1 MQIEPIAIVDSPFK
15 QRFGIPRQPGLVNA
29 KGSIIMRPG
38 YDDPVMLHGLD
49 QFSHIWVTFL
59 FHANIEQGWKKKVKP
74 PRLGGKKQVGVFASR
89 SPHRPN
95 FLGLSV
101 LKLDAVTTQKPVR
114 LLVSGI
120 DLLDKTPVVDIK
132 PYIAYTDAIPNASSG
147 FAQEAPKPVQQVVF
161 ANKVL
166 ALLAQQPNGQE
177 DKQLIIDILGQD
189 PRPAYKTTR
198 LTERNFGMLLGNYE
212 VQWQVD
218 GNLTRV
224 VELNLVDEER

>member
-1 MQIEPIAIVDSPFK
+1 MHIEPIAVVDSPYK
-15 QRFGIPRQPGLVNA
+15 QRFGIPRQPGLANA
-29 KGSIIMRPG
+29 RGSIVMRPG
-38 YDDPVMLHGLD
+38 FDDPVMLDGLEK
-49 QFSHIWVTFL
+49 FSHIWVTFI

-74 PRLGGKKQVGVFASR
+74 PRLGGKKQVGVLASR

-101 LKLDAVTTQKPVR
+101 LRLDAVKTQKPVR

-132 PYIAYTDAIPNASSG
+132 PYIAYTDAIADASSG
-147 FAQEAPKPVQQVVF
+147 FAQEAPTAVQRVTF
-161 ANKVL
+161 DDKVL
-166 ALLAQQPNGQE
+166 AVLAQRPNGLE
-177 DKQLIIDILGQD
+177 DKQLIIDILSQD

-198 LTERNFGMLLGNYE
+198 VSKRNFGMLLGDYE
-212 VQWQVD
+212 IKWQVD

-224 VELNLVDEER
+224 VELNLER